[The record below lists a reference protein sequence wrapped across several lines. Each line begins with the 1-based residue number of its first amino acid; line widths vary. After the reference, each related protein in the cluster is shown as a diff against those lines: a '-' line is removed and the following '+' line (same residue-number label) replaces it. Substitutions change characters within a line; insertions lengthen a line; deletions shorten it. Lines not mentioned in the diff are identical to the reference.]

1 MRIFE
6 RLQAKLL
13 IGLCALILAGVQLP
27 GSGPAQ
33 AGDDVIRLGA
43 AISLTGKYS
52 TNGMNTRDGYMLAA
66 ERVNAAG
73 GVTVGDKTYRLEVVF
88 YDDESTPARAAQL
101 AERLIRQDGV
111 QFLLGPYSSGLTK
124 AMAPVTEKYAVPM
137 VEGNGASI
145 SLFDKGY
152 RYLFAV
158 LSTSDQYLKSAI
170 TLAAEQA
177 RKDGRDPASLRLAG
191 VFENDPFSQ
200 DIREGLMQD
209 AAQYGMRFVIDD
221 KLPPELN
228 DMATSLIKVKAL
240 KPDMLIISG
249 HSKGAA
255 LAVRQLA
262 EMRVD
267 VPMVAMTHCDSAQI
281 IEKFGKDAEY
291 MLCASQ
297 WAATLSYS
305 DRWFGSAGQFAELFE
320 ETYDYAPPYQAAE
333 SAASVLVYAD
343 ALTRAGKIDPEAVR
357 DALAETDME
366 TFFGKVKFNAAGVNI
381 AKPMVLFQVQDGN
394 YVVVAPS
401 QWAAGSL
408 RHPIP
413 PWSAR

>member
-1 MRIFE
+1 MRIFV
-6 RLQAKLL
+6 KLPAGL
-13 IGLCALILAGVQLP
+13 IMGLCALLLMG
-27 GSGPAQ
+27 AQ
-33 AGDDVIRLGA
+33 ARAADDVITLGA

-66 ERVNAAG
+66 DRVNAAG
-73 GVTVGDKTYRLEVVF
+73 GVKVGDKHYRIEVVF
-88 YDDESTPARAAQL
+88 YDDESTPARAVQL

-111 QFLLGPYSSGLTK
+111 QFLLGPYGSGLTK
-124 AMAPVTEKYAVPM
+124 AMAPVTEKYGVPM

-145 SLFDKGY
+145 SLFNKGY

-177 RKDGRDPASLRLAG
+177 QKDGRDPASLRLAG
-191 VFENDPFSQ
+191 IFENDPFSQ

-209 AAQYGMRFVIDD
+209 AAHYGMRFVIDD

-262 EMRVD
+262 EMRVN
-267 VPMVAMTHCDSAQI
+267 VPMVAMTHCDSARI
-281 IEKFGKDAEY
+281 IEKFGLDAEY
-291 MLCASQ
+291 TLCAAQ

-305 DRWFGSAGQFAELFE
+305 DPWFGSAGQFAELFE
-320 ETYDYAPPYQAAE
+320 KTYDYAPPYQAAE

-343 ALTRAGKIDPEAVR
+343 ALSRAGRIDPEAVR
-357 DALAETDME
+357 DALAQTDME
-366 TFFGKVKFNAAGVNI
+366 TFFGKVKFNAAGINI
-381 AKPMVLFQVQDGN
+381 AKPMVLFQVQDGA

-413 PWSAR
+413 SWSDR